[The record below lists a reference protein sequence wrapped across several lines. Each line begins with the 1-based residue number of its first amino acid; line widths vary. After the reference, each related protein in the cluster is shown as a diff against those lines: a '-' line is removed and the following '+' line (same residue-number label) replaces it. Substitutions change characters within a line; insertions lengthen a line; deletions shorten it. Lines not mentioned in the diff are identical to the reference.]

1 MRRMLHW
8 LAMLVA
14 AAALISWVATGA
26 HRGWTQTSVAVK
38 TVDEVTG
45 LEAVTYEPRFVMGV
59 ELLGGGLAGAALLGG
74 AAQLFRRKTNTTKN
88 PERDNN

>member
-14 AAALISWVATGA
+14 AAALITWVATGA
-26 HRGWTQTSVAVK
+26 HRGWTQTSVAVR

-45 LEAVTYEPRFVMGV
+45 LEAVTYEPRLVMGV
-59 ELLGGGLAGAALLGG
+59 ELLGGTLAGAALLGG
-74 AAQLFRRKTNTTKN
+74 AAQLFRRKTNTTMN
-88 PERDNN
+88 EERDNN